1 MMKRSNLCSGLVV
14 VALACASPGV
24 SLAQEPSSTP
34 APPGSALE
42 EVVVTGIRASQRQ
55 AIDIKKAAVN
65 SVDAIASEDLG
76 KMPDQNVAES
86 LQRLPG
92 VTIDRTR
99 GVGNG
104 VTVRGLGPQFNTV
117 TVNGRVIATVG
128 SGREFDFSI
137 LPSELISG
145 AEVYKSPQAN
155 INGASIGATVNIR
168 TLRPLDQP
176 AGLQGGGSVHAYNA
190 ELGDKTTPSAAGYFT
205 WKDDAG
211 RLGVAGVVIYDKKD

>member
-1 MMKRSNLCSGLVV
+1 MERSKLCSGLAV
-14 VALACASPGV
+14 VAVACASPGV

-42 EVVVTGIRASQRQ
+42 EVIVTGIRASQRQ
-55 AIDIKKAAVN
+55 AIDIKKNAVN
-65 SVDAIASEDLG
+65 AVDAIASEDLG

-117 TVNGRVIATVG
+117 TVNGRVAG
-128 SGREFDFSI
+128 HGRPGTRVQ
-137 LPSELISG
+137 L
-145 AEVYKSPQAN
+145 
-155 INGASIGATVNIR
+155 
-168 TLRPLDQP
+168 
-176 AGLQGGGSVHAYNA
+176 
-190 ELGDKTTPSAAGYFT
+190 
-205 WKDDAG
+205 
-211 RLGVAGVVIYDKKD
+211 